1 MARLVTAAAAVVGY
15 VALILAITAGQDLRE
30 RNAFREAPAQYAAFV
45 AALNTG
51 STTDLR
57 AVASWFRKHSPS
69 TSTAAASISLG
80 ASAAEDGD
88 LDLARRYTD
97 DVAAKIEQDQQ
108 ALDRTTSEAWS
119 RAVPW
124 LLVIG
129 TLLTAAALVLRH
141 RRRAANAEVV
151 ELVLQYVPPK
161 PRWRRPVFLVVSG
174 IGHTLLVCGFL
185 AVVAATRAND
195 LPWAARGFLLAGGV
209 AALPVACFVLR
220 HSRPRAARG
229 AAQALRADWRKPVLP
244 ARFRRRPGRRGR
256 RRTAPA
262 RCRPGC
268 SASTRGRST
277 SSGRSAR
284 SALSSRWAGRASGC
298 RTSARRGS
306 TCQVT
311 TGSPVSCG

>member
-88 LDLARRYTD
+88 LDLARRCTD

-124 LLVIG
+124 LVIG

-174 IGHTLLVCGFL
+174 ISHTLLVCGFL

-229 AAQALRADWRKPVLP
+229 AAQALRADWRKPVLYLRGFGDDP
-244 ARFRRRPGRRGR
+244 DAAVVDELPRRAVGRVAQHPLAGGALHRGARRVRPCRRG
-256 RRTAPA
+256 
-262 RCRPGC
+262 GQ
-268 SASTRGRST
+268 
-277 SSGRSAR
+277 
-284 SALSSRWAGRASGC
+284 AGRA
-298 RTSARRGS
+298 AAAPRRGA
-306 TCQVT
+306 VL
-311 TGSPVSCG
+311 PAR